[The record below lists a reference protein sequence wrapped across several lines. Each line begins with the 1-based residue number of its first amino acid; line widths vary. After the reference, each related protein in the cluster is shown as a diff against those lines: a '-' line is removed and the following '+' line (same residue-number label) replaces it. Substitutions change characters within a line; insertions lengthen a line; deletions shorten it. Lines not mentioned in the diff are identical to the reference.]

1 MSERKRLS
9 NGNNSKRHD
18 DDDTEESEDEMPS
31 LIDSDKTSEEDEDE
45 LPPLVESDDDELP
58 PLVDSEASDSDDDLP
73 VLIDDEDDSD
83 YSDDENWETDSDDD
97 DDEVCAEHYLGD
109 DGIVYDRETHEEA
122 LPPLVSP
129 TSSEDDEDSDE
140 DEESESSSSSDD
152 ANFPL
157 FMPSSRSASR
167 VNQRSTINGISRN
180 MINNNRQRIRA
191 TRNPPFVLPG
201 LPPQFSH
208 FPISDEEDLDVDE
221 DSDEDSDDDN
231 PFRSPQIRD
240 TQGIS
245 HNSTRSGTHNKYWTQ
260 ISTREKSKLDALYK
274 NAEDSFKFT
283 TSPASSSTES
293 PIISI
298 PIGNELQLSIHNMEE
313 FLDGIIQIITSHSLH
328 AMEVSSLFEYSRM
341 AQKQVV
347 QNRNILLLLA
357 LMLAIKIKY
366 LKD

>member
-31 LIDSDKTSEEDEDE
+31 LIDSDKTSEEDQDE
-45 LPPLVESDDDELP
+45 LPPLVESDDELP

-83 YSDDENWETDSDDD
+83 YSDDENWETDDD

-129 TSSEDDEDSDE
+129 TSSEDDEDSE

-347 QNRNILLLLA
+347 QNRNILLLA